1 MLSVTLERSK
11 CDVGR
16 QTDIGQIILQ
26 QSVFSKPLI
35 IEVGQHLLIH

>member
-1 MLSVTLERSK
+1 MLSVMLEKSK

-26 QSVFSKPLI
+26 QCLAN
-35 IEVGQHLLIH
+35 L